1 MFRFAHPE
9 YLYLLI
15 GIPLLVLFQLYY
27 TLQRK
32 KQFALLGEADLLR
45 VLMPAYSF
53 VRQQIKFYLL
63 LGAIL
68 LTILLLARPQ
78 FGSKIETVKRKGV
91 EVIIALD
98 VSNSMM
104 AKDLQP
110 NRLEKSKQMVTKLLD
125 DMTNDKV
132 GLIIFAGDAYTQ
144 IPITSDYISAKMFM
158 PSINPS
164 LIPVQGTAI
173 GTAIDMAMHSFGP
186 KNKVGRTIIVITD
199 GENHED
205 DAVTAAKEAYDKGI
219 VTHVIGVG
227 SPEGSPIPI
236 GESLNYKKDK
246 AGNVVMSK
254 LNESMCQEIAQ
265 AGKGVYIKADNSNRA
280 QKAIQKEIDSMAK
293 NEVETKIFSE
303 YSEQFQFIAWL
314 VLVLL
319 IAELFV
325 LERKSKWN
333 NRIKIF

>member
-78 FGSKIETVKRKGV
+78 FGSKMETVKRKGV